1 MRKRLEIL
9 FVLMLFSATAMLAQM
24 TTSGI
29 NGMVTAGGDKAIG
42 ATVTAVHEPSGTT
55 YNTVVNESGRYSING
70 MRVGGPYTVKVSY
83 IGYTTSVTKDV
94 TLQLAE
100 SYSLNVK
107 LAEDANELGE
117 VVVSAKAT
125 KFTAERTRCKI
136 TISSQI

>member
-70 MRVGGPYTVKVSY
+70 MRVGGPAVA
-83 IGYTTSVTKDV
+83 
-94 TLQLAE
+94 TLYL
-100 SYSLNVK
+100 SMPSKKCRL
-107 LAEDANELGE
+107 
-117 VVVSAKAT
+117 
-125 KFTAERTRCKI
+125 
-136 TISSQI
+136 

>member
-70 MRVGGPYTVKVSY
+70 MRVGGPYT
-83 IGYTTSVTKDV
+83 
-94 TLQLAE
+94 E
-100 SYSLNVK
+100 SELHRLHNERYK
-107 LAEDANELGE
+107 RCDAAVGRVIQPER
-117 VVVSAKAT
+117 KA
-125 KFTAERTRCKI
+125 R
-136 TISSQI
+136 

>member
-55 YNTVVNESGRYSING
+55 YNTVVNESAATLS
-70 MRVGGPYTVKVSY
+70 TVCAWAAPTPSK
-83 IGYTTSVTKDV
+83 
-94 TLQLAE
+94 
-100 SYSLNVK
+100 
-107 LAEDANELGE
+107 
-117 VVVSAKAT
+117 
-125 KFTAERTRCKI
+125 
-136 TISSQI
+136 

>member
-107 LAEDANELGE
+107 LAEDANELG
-117 VVVSAKAT
+117 K
-125 KFTAERTRCKI
+125 
-136 TISSQI
+136 